1 MATCPNTAYKLHESA
16 LGCIGDSASPWP
28 SHEEGDVEK
37 TLAVYGAKSHPV
49 RTVRKA
55 TRDPWIT
62 SNSAHTGCAQFE
74 PSWLVD
80 RATPRGAR
88 RSEAKAAI
96 PDDGRLVELPSH
108 YFAVLNIFEC
118 SFVN

>member
-1 MATCPNTAYKLHESA
+1 MGLSILLVALKDTTPSERMATCPTMAHKLHKSA
-16 LGCIGDSASPWP
+16 LGCIDDSVLPWT

-37 TLAVYGAKSHPV
+37 TLVVDGVKSDHV
-49 RTVRKA
+49 RIVRKA

-62 SNSAHTGCAQFE
+62 NKSAHIGCAQFE

-88 RSEAKAAI
+88 RSRKSKPRYRMA
-96 PDDGRLVELPSH
+96 D
-108 YFAVLNIFEC
+108 VL
-118 SFVN
+118 